1 MRVELHG
8 SVVNS
13 RCGVPSREGAHLPVS
28 VLAQHA
34 RAAWRGATLAAVKGC
49 NEAREDVA
57 GGSSFAEG
65 TAEGVERGAAGDRVG
80 DLTGEVAAAVTRG
93 LTVTGC
99 GRALTILLRSGVDG
113 INDITGEGVAAE
125 EIAMNG
131 LPDAGCGFAL
141 NVPP

>member
-13 RCGVPSREGAHLPVS
+13 RCGVLSREGAHLPVS

-57 GGSSFAEG
+57 GGGSFAEG

-80 DLTGEVAAAVTRG
+80 DLPGEAAAVARG

-99 GRALTILLRSGVDG
+99 GRALTILLRSGVGG
-113 INDITGEGVAAE
+113 INDVTGEGVAAE